1 MYKRLSA
8 RFHVLNETKRISG
21 RKWKQGLAESAKYG
35 MKIEELRLNLEQIRY
50 SGKFNADVSKLK
62 NYASKLCSFGATLIG
77 KGAEIESRFKGKGL
91 DFCIKT
97 FGDEPTW
104 EMLQKFRNCDEFENF
119 LEEAR

>member
-1 MYKRLSA
+1 MHNKNL
-8 RFHVLNETKRISG
+8 K
-21 RKWKQGLAESAKYG
+21 KYFFIN
-35 MKIEELRLNLEQIRY
+35 KFDYSHFIDLDENITFIWRNKDKEVNLDSI
-50 SGKFNADVSKLK
+50 SKLK

-104 EMLQKFRNCDEFENF
+104 EMLQKFRNWDEFENF
-119 LEEAR
+119 LEQA